1 MSCHICTEEIKV
13 RNPTVKCQYCEFE
26 ACRSCCERYILDQ
39 TIAKCMNNDCD
50 KEWTRKHIAQ
60 NFTKSF
66 LTGAW
71 KKNREKVLFDKEK
84 ALLPAT
90 QGQVQNSIEKDEIAM
105 EIKKVN
111 EEIKNIKMQYSR
123 LMDKKNKLH
132 QSNNR
137 LHSNNNYTLQGTNL
151 EKTNYVRACPDGDCR
166 GYLNGSWKCGLCN
179 KTTCSKCH
187 IMIQPDQDH
196 ECNKDDVET
205 ANLLKKDT
213 KPCPTCSTGIF
224 KIDGCDQMW
233 CTQCHTAFSWKTG
246 RIENAIHNPH
256 YFEWVRKNGQQANF
270 GQDNYICGQELNHQ
284 VWNHIRRKINMFEM
298 SVPKNIDLQIE
309 YIIRNLLHFK
319 YSELRRYRIT
329 ADHEDNTELRIK
341 YLRNLITNEEF
352 AKKIQQSNKS
362 YEKKKELNQILSLFE
377 RVSSEIILRL
387 AQNTDQWINQEIQNK
402 NIVLEHLNQTIA
414 EINGI
419 IQYTNQALTELSQT
433 YGTVHKYIKFATKR
447 NRDLLTTVVKP
458 KNSTIV
464 TGPTRTREQHVIDLS
479 V

>member
-1 MSCHICTEEIKV
+1 MSCIICTENIKV
-13 RNPTVKCQYCEFE
+13 RNPKVKCQYCEFE

-39 TIAKCMNNDCD
+39 TVAKCMNNDCN
-50 KEWTRKHIAQ
+50 KEWSRKHITQ

-66 LTGAW
+66 VTGAW

-90 QGQVQNSIEKDEIAM
+90 QGQVQNSIEKEAIAM

-111 EEIKNIKMQYSR
+111 EEIKKIKIQYGR
-123 LMDKKNKLH
+123 LMDKKNQLH
-132 QSNNR
+132 QANNR

-151 EKTNYVRACPDGDCR
+151 EKTNYVRACPDGECR
-166 GYLNGSWKCGLCN
+166 GYLNGSWKCGLCD

-187 IMIQPDQDH
+187 VIIQPGQDH
-196 ECNKDDVET
+196 QCNKDDVET
-205 ANLLKKDT
+205 ASLLKKDT

-233 CTQCHTAFSWKTG
+233 CTQCHTAFSWRTG

-270 GQDNYICGQELNHQ
+270 GQDNYICGQELNHE
-284 VWNHIRRKINMFEM
+284 VWNHIRRKINTFEM
-298 SVPKNIDLQIE
+298 NVSKEQELKIE
-309 YIIRNLLHFK
+309 SIIRNLLHFK
-319 YSELRRYRIT
+319 YSELRGYRVT

-341 YLRNLITNEEF
+341 YLRNLMTNEEF

-362 YEKKKELNQILSLFE
+362 YEKKKELSQILLLFE

-387 AQNTDQWINQEIQNK
+387 AQNTDKWRDQTKSE
-402 NIVLEHLNQTIA
+402 NIVCKDVKQTID
-414 EINGI
+414 EIDGI
-419 IQYTNQALTELSQT
+419 IQYTNQALTDLSQT
-433 YGTVHKYIKFATKR
+433 YGTVHKCIKLATKQR
-447 NRDLLTTVVKP
+447 RDLLVTVNKP
-458 KNSTIV
+458 STY
-464 TGPTRTREQHVIDLS
+464 TKKLVIDLTIQM
-479 V
+479 